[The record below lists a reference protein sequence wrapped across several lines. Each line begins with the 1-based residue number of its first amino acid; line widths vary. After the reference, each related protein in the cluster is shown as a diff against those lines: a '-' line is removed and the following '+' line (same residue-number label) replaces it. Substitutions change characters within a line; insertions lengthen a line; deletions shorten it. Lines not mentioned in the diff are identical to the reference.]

1 MACNVKDLLN
11 ITMPHFASIELA
23 PADPILGLNEAFAKD
38 TRTGKIN
45 LGVGIFKD
53 TNGATPVLN
62 AVKKAEAFLLSNE
75 KTKNYLP
82 IEGAAVY
89 GKLVGEL
96 LFGADSAILVEGRS
110 VTAHTPGGTGALRVT
125 ADFLART
132 GVAKKVWLSDP
143 TWPNH
148 PQIFQAAGLSTST
161 YRYFDGAKNRL
172 DFEGFIAALKAIPSG
187 DAVVFHGCCHNPSG
201 ADPAPDQWRQIAE
214 ITRERNLLPLI
225 DFAYQGFGSGLR
237 EDAACLEAFTAI
249 PQEIIICSSF
259 SKNFGLYNE
268 RVGALTIVTADA
280 KQAQCVLSQVKGAI
294 RANYSNPASHGGAVV
309 STILSDAALRSEWEA
324 ELAAMRER
332 INGMRSLFVDTLK
345 SLGVNRDFSFIRS
358 QRGMFSF
365 SGLNKDQVTRLKDE
379 YAVYIVGSGRINVAG
394 MTPSNMDHLCKC
406 IASVL

>member
-1 MACNVKDLLN
+1 MA
-11 ITMPHFASIELA
+11 HFASIELA

-62 AVKKAEAFLLSNE
+62 SVKKAEALLLSNE

-89 GKLVGEL
+89 GKLVAEL
-96 LFGADSAILVEGRS
+96 LFGKENPILVENRYA
-110 VTAHTPGGTGALRVT
+110 TAHTPGGTGALRVV

-132 GVAKKVWLSDP
+132 KVLGKVWLSDP

-148 PQIFQAAGLSTST
+148 PQIFQAAGLATGS
-161 YRYFDGAKNRL
+161 YRYFDSAKNEL
-172 DFEGFIAALKAIPSG
+172 DYEGMIAALKSIPEG
-187 DAVVFHGCCHNPSG
+187 DAVVLHGCCHNPSG
-201 ADPAPDQWRQIAE
+201 ADPSPAQWREIAE
-214 ITRERNLLPLI
+214 ITKARNLLPII
-225 DFAYQGFGSGLR
+225 DFAYQGFGTGLR
-237 EDAACLEAFTAI
+237 EDAACLEAFGSV

-268 RVGALTIVTADA
+268 RVGALTIVTEDS

-309 STILSDAALRSEWEA
+309 SAILGDASLRNEWEA

-332 INGMRSLFVDTLK
+332 INGMRTLFVDTLK
-345 SLGVNRDFSFIRS
+345 SLGVNRDFSFIRD

-365 SGLNKDQVTRLKDE
+365 SGLNKEQVARLRDE
-379 YAVYIVGSGRINVAG
+379 HAIYIVGSGRINVAG
-394 MTPSNMDHLCKC
+394 MTPTNMDHLCKC